1 MKKYI
6 KNLHLGFTAKK
17 LDDIKPITTKEC
29 TAYFAFSLL
38 ISFITI
44 SIAIFLAMEA
54 KNIPLMIVALVFFCI
69 GWTAFLSLSH
79 LNKVSYNLLDDTY
92 NSEGKYGRH
101 ILYLIEKQDCIYHF
115 QHLFIQRLI
124 TIENKNKKKKRWG
137 LK

>member
-29 TAYFAFSLL
+29 FAHFAFSLL

-44 SIAIFLAMEA
+44 SISIFLVMEA

-69 GWTAFLSLSH
+69 GWAALLSLSY

-92 NSEGKYGRH
+92 NSEEKYGRH
-101 ILYLIEKQDCIYHF
+101 ILYLIEKQDCIYYF

-124 TIENKNKKKKRWG
+124 TIEDKNKKKKKWG